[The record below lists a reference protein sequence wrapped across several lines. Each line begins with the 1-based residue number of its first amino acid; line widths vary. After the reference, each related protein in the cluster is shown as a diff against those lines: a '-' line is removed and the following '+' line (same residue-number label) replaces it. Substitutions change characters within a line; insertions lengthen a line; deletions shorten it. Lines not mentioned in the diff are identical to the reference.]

1 VRRITIACLAAVFG
15 CAAPTHEKMSWA
27 EAMPLPAPRPHKS
40 PPRDPL
46 ADPKFEAALQG
57 FQDGAQAAR
66 KSAENGAAMAAPQVQ
81 AWDELLGR
89 VDAFL
94 QKAPGFTSLLDAA
107 RARAVVEGE
116 LELDAQAYGDIPLST
131 AQGAQAAAKRLAGR
145 VHDLLA
151 LQQLKRV
158 SPLRFVWP
166 VSPVVITSPF
176 GDRVHPITGDYRM
189 HRGVDLAAGL
199 AQPVYAAF
207 AGTVVFAGWN
217 GAHGKQV
224 QLVHDG
230 HWSTHYSH
238 LSNWSVQSGDVVAKG
253 QLIGVAGSTGESTGP
268 HVHFELVHDG
278 ETVDPEEELPPP
290 PEVPLP
296 VALQ

>member
-40 PPRDPL
+40 PPKDPL
-46 ADPKFEAALQG
+46 ADPAFEAALQG

-107 RARAVVEGE
+107 KARAVVEGE
-116 LELDAQAYGDIPLST
+116 LELDAQAYGDIPSST
-131 AQGAQAAAKRLAGR
+131 AQGAQAAAKRLGRR

-166 VSPVVITSPF
+166 VSPVVITSPLEIACTPSPATTACI
-176 GDRVHPITGDYRM
+176 GAWTWQPGCLSRCAPRSRGRWCSRGGMARTASRCSWCTTG
-189 HRGVDLAAGL
+189 
-199 AQPVYAAF
+199 
-207 AGTVVFAGWN
+207 
-217 GAHGKQV
+217 
-224 QLVHDG
+224 
-230 HWSTHYSH
+230 
-238 LSNWSVQSGDVVAKG
+238 
-253 QLIGVAGSTGESTGP
+253 TGRRT
-268 HVHFELVHDG
+268 
-278 ETVDPEEELPPP
+278 T
-290 PEVPLP
+290 
-296 VALQ
+296 AT